1 MADDCSI
8 PLNEF
13 WLVSATSSR
22 LFLLSSFKVSFVDSL
37 ALLTMG
43 GVLIY
48 RVDNLLLAVIKGRF
62 SALINPSVIASFFSA
77 LESF

>member
-1 MADDCSI
+1 
-8 PLNEF
+8 
-13 WLVSATSSR
+13 
-22 LFLLSSFKVSFVDSL
+22 
-37 ALLTMG
+37 MG